1 MNPRE
6 KYSIPSL
13 RNACR
18 TLRHVARHSG
28 GIDLGSISRDL
39 AIPRTTAL
47 RICTTLESENLLAR
61 DRNGAYVLGAGLAPL
76 GMQAMPNAR
85 IREMAVPAL
94 RSIVDRIGE
103 TAHLAIPCGK
113 SSLIL
118 EVCDSPHP
126 LRVASRPGSL
136 AHIHCSATGKIFLAF
151 SVFVP
156 LEKFLRDVDLPAMT
170 PSTLVSVAQLAPEI
184 ERVRKLGYAMDNE
197 EYFIGVRCLAAP
209 VRDHRGHVV
218 AAAGI
223 TGAASR
229 FTPDKVEPFAAIIG
243 EAAADLT
250 RKLVASGLAPEQPRI
265 DVRPSI
271 DPDSVGEGML
281 P

>member
-18 TLRHVARHSG
+18 TLRHVARHPG

-39 AIPRTTAL
+39 GIPRTTAL
-47 RICTTLESENLLAR
+47 RICSTLEAENLLAR
-61 DRNGAYVLGAGLAPL
+61 DRNGAFVLGAGLAPL

-85 IREMAVPAL
+85 IREMAVPVL
-94 RSIVDRIGE
+94 RGIVDRIGE

-136 AHIHCSATGKIFLAF
+136 AHIHCSATGKLFLAH

-156 LEKFLRDVDLPAMT
+156 LEKFLKDVELTAMT
-170 PSTLVSVAQLAPEI
+170 PATLTSIERLAPEI
-184 ERVRKLGYAMDNE
+184 ERVRKAGYAMDNE

-218 AAAGI
+218 AAVGI

-229 FTPDKVEPFAAIIG
+229 FTPDKAGAFAAIIG
-243 EAAADLT
+243 AAAADLSKT
-250 RKLVASGLAPEQPRI
+250 LAASGLAPEQPTA
-265 DVRPSI
+265 
-271 DPDSVGEGML
+271 GESR
-281 P
+281 